1 MKNLIRLMLIIISFI
16 SCKKQEDIKIKED
29 DIIKIVYSGDGE
41 TYYLLENRYI
51 LDDRYKYPGNHE
63 INFSKNQI
71 QKIKEKIIEERI
83 FELRDSLRYIKS
95 CDILCYSRIEIEY
108 KQGRKQVFIF
118 DNYNYASDFNNRN
131 YTKIIEL
138 EKLILHETIKIIGK
152 PQMKQERID

>member
-63 INFSKNQI
+63 I

-118 DNYNYASDFNNRN
+118 DNHNYASNFNNRN

-138 EKLILHETIKIIGK
+138 EKLILHEMIKIIGK

>member
-1 MKNLIRLMLIIISFI
+1 MKNLIILMLIIISFI

-41 TYYLLENRYI
+41 TYYLLENRYT
-51 LDDRYKYPGNHE
+51 LDDRYKYPGSHE

-71 QKIKEKIIEERI
+71 QKIKEKI
-83 FELRDSLRYIKS
+83 FELRDSLRFIKS
-95 CDILCYSRIEIEY
+95 CDMLCYSRIEIKY
-108 KQGRKQVFIF
+108 KQGKKQVFIF
-118 DNYNYASDFNNRN
+118 DNHNYTSNFNNRS

-152 PQMKQERID
+152 PQMKQGRID

>member
-1 MKNLIRLMLIIISFI
+1 MKNLIGLMLIIISFI
-16 SCKKQEDIKIKED
+16 SCKKQEDINIKET
-29 DIIKIVYSGDGE
+29 DIIKIIYGGDGE

-118 DNYNYASDFNNRN
+118 DNYNYASNFNNRN

-152 PQMKQERID
+152 SHK